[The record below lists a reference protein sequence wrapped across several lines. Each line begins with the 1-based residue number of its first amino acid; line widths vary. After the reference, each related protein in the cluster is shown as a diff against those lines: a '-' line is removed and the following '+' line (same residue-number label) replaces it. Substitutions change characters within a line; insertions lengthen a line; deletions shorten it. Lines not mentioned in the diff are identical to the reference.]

1 MLSSGAAQAGQ
12 ERPRDRGQKAGDFCG
27 GLRENGMGF
36 RVARLVERVNSEQVR
51 KIAMRISAHSEVRTD
66 AFKALQIQGDSYRH
80 ESKATSLKKV
90 NERLPKV
97 LLSSA
102 ISRDFWR
109 EPSTRYHID
118 TFRNI
123 LPNLC
128 FVSIADSGNLSC
140 RLYCRK
146 PSLTMY
152 RFRLPSIQIRCIS
165 RYSDIL
171 QRCCIS

>member
-27 GLRENGMGF
+27 GQRENGMGF

-90 NERLPKV
+90 NERLRRFYCHQQFQE
-97 LLSSA
+97 
-102 ISRDFWR
+102 ISGGNLPRGIILI
-109 EPSTRYHID
+109 PSGIYCRICVS
-118 TFRNI
+118 FQSLI
-123 LPNLC
+123 LGIS
-128 FVSIADSGNLSC
+128 VAGSIAASH
-140 RLYCRK
+140 R
-146 PSLTMY
+146 
-152 RFRLPSIQIRCIS
+152 
-165 RYSDIL
+165 
-171 QRCCIS
+171 